1 VQSFE
6 QDIFDVLDINHDGKL
21 DRTEFSEYVVK
32 SNKAFNTLLKLTSVD
47 GSPTTSIEAYFNQ
60 VLGSGDSFA
69 HGFIHSLVIILVTE
83 IGDKTFFIAAVLAM
97 RNARFVVYC
106 GSMTALAAM
115 HVLSSLMGFA
125 LPSLLPKKYTHYASI
140 LLFIYFG
147 IKLLKD
153 SFEMKSEGNYY
164 KIN

>member
-1 VQSFE
+1 M
-6 QDIFDVLDINHDGKL
+6 
-21 DRTEFSEYVVK
+21 
-32 SNKAFNTLLKLTSVD
+32 TSVD
-47 GSPTTSIEAYFNQ
+47 GVPATSIEDYFNQ
-60 VLGSGDSFA
+60 VLGSSKSFA

-125 LPSLLPKKYTHYASI
+125 LPALLPRKYTHMASI

-147 IKLLKD
+147 FKLLKD
-153 SFEMKSEGNYY
+153 SFDMKSEGTH
-164 KIN
+164 